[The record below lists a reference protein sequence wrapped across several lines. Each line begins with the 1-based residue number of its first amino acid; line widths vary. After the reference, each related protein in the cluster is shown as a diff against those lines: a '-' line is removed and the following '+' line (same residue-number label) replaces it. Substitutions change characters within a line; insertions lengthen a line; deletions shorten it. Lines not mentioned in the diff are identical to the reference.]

1 MSAIREARS
10 YPRATDID
18 LQSLAE
24 ALRSHLS
31 GLGITSPYLS
41 WTGSA
46 VILSAA
52 SLSGVNDQTVQAA
65 VDAAPAPSNKLT
77 VKRWV
82 DEMPLHEKAM
92 LLTILDGVNT
102 IRAKLVPP
110 LAAIT
115 TTQFLNAIKAKAD
128 EIVVDRPEKP

>member
-24 ALRSHLS
+24 ALRSHLA
-31 GLGITSPYLS
+31 GLGIASPYLS

-46 VILSAA
+46 VVLSAS
-52 SLSGVNDQTVQAA
+52 SLSGVNDATVQAA
-65 VDAAPAPSNKLT
+65 VDAAPGPSNRLDA
-77 VKRWV
+77 KRWV
-82 DEMPLHEKAM
+82 DEMPAPEKAAF
-92 LLTILDGVNT
+92 LTILDGVNLV
-102 IRAKLVPP
+102 RSKLSPP

-115 TTQFLNAIKAKAD
+115 PAQFLKAIKAKAD